1 MFYWIN
7 EYVFGLTV
15 PFLLMAVGVFYTVY
29 LRGFYFRRPRAM
41 ARALFERPQTDGVSP
56 FRALTLALA
65 GTLGVGNIV
74 GVSAAIYLG
83 GFGSIFWMW
92 VSALCAM
99 VLKYAEIVLA
109 MNHRRHDRDGR
120 PHGGAM
126 YYIRDCL
133 NAHGHPLLGKGIALV
148 FALFFLLNAFAMGS
162 VIQSRT
168 VVDALDG
175 IFHLPTLPVGCA
187 LGLLTAVVIRRGTG
201 GMAAFCERL
210 VPWMTAGYLLLSFA
224 VLVIRREALP
234 AAFSAILADAFS
246 FPSAFGG
253 VGGFLLSRG
262 VRYGTMRGLVSN
274 EAGCGTAPTA
284 HAVSS
289 CPSPAKQGVFGIVEV
304 FVDTIVLCTVTALV
318 VIVGWGDAAACGEN
332 FIMMTLTAYETV
344 LGRFASYFMAVAVL
358 CFGFGTVVCWAHYGR
373 ESMRYLCDRRGA
385 ETVFAVLYSASVL
398 VGAIADSEAIWE
410 VTDFAVGGM
419 TLINLVFL
427 VWMAGEVKKETDRY
441 FN

>member
-1 MFYWIN
+1 MIAWIN

-29 LRGFYFRRPRAM
+29 LRFFYWRRPRAM
-41 ARALFERPQTDGVSP
+41 LRALIERPSADGVSP

-83 GFGSIFWMW
+83 GFGAIFWMW

-133 NAHGHPLLGKGIALV
+133 RAHGHPLLGKGIALV
-148 FALFFLLNAFAMGS
+148 FALFFLLNAFTMGS

-168 VVDALDG
+168 VVDALEG
-175 IFHLPTLPVGCA
+175 VFHLPTLPVGCVLA
-187 LGLLTAVVIRRGTG
+187 LLVALVIGRGTG
-201 GMAAFCERL
+201 VMASFCEKL
-210 VPWMTAGYLLLSFA
+210 VPWMTAGYLVLSVV
-224 VLVIRREALP
+224 VLIARRSALP
-234 AAFSAILADAFS
+234 AALEAIFSDAFS
-246 FPSAFGG
+246 FSSAFGG

-262 VRYGTMRGLVSN
+262 VRYGTMRGVVSN

-284 HAVSS
+284 HAVSTGT
-289 CPSPAKQGVFGIVEV
+289 SPAKQGVFGIVEV

-358 CFGFGTVVCWAHYGR
+358 CFGFGTVVCWAHYGK

-385 ETVFAVLYSASVL
+385 ETVFVVTYSLSVL
-398 VGAIADSEAIWE
+398 VGAIANSEAIWQ

-427 VWMAGEVKKETDRY
+427 VWMSGEVKKETERY
-441 FN
+441 FK